1 MLMLLTLTL
10 EHCRPAPL
18 EMLKWGW
25 VQFITTFLVVRWL
38 LKRLERTIF
47 GMRVLETRVVS
58 DLAPGG
64 HRF

>member
-1 MLMLLTLTL
+1 MLLTLTL

-47 GMRVLETRVVS
+47 GMSVVERRVLSELVRWGYS
-58 DLAPGG
+58 
-64 HRF
+64 F